1 MCSLCLQSWLMQVQS
16 CVLVL
21 AHFSAAHMSEETG
34 EACAFDNAD
43 ELVVAVEDTGA
54 DTPEQDA
61 LVQSLLATIPAL
73 IAAHPSPQGARANRH
88 MHVHH
93 TERASSCDQACG
105 ARSP

>member
-1 MCSLCLQSWLMQVQS
+1 
-16 CVLVL
+16 
-21 AHFSAAHMSEETG
+21 MSEETG

-73 IAAHPSPQGARANRH
+73 IAAHPSPQGELVPIDTCMCTILNVLLHVIKLVVPGRH
-88 MHVHH
+88 V
-93 TERASSCDQACG
+93 
-105 ARSP
+105 SP